1 MAAQQN
7 NNAQTVP
14 VSTIPLVTTTPA
26 GITTNVSATK
36 PYIEYY
42 QRFVTL
48 NPTADL
54 LPNGDGTIRISP
66 FDDYII
72 FTLYDE
78 TSEIR
83 PSTESQQETVGTEN
97 VTNSTDTPI
106 DLSNVGTLTLVF
118 VGENDEIRIPNWTQ
132 VQDVDL
138 AQGQV
143 LFRIDKESS
152 KKILALDNNNFY
164 VSTRMEDV
172 NGVSDESVL
181 YTGTFL
187 GLTDATQQSMT
198 AKINAQSALYAKELA
213 TKDFVINSFKVNQA
227 LLLETIEEL
236 NNTIISLQESNITL
250 TNEIEVLNEKLGST
264 SSELAMEE
272 ARNAQLLADRA
283 RKKRRQI
290 QSLNESAKQRKTGAR
305 KRRFWQQA
313 SKANQEF
320 NTASNPVEQGP
331 NRPS

>member
-14 VSTIPLVTTTPA
+14 ISTIPLVTTTPA
-26 GITTNVSATK
+26 GITSNISTTK
-36 PYIEYY
+36 PYLEYY

-48 NPTADL
+48 DPSANP

-83 PSTESQQETVGTEN
+83 PSTESQQATVGAEN
-97 VTNSTDTPI
+97 VTNTTDTPI

-164 VSTRMEDV
+164 VSTRMEDM

-187 GLTDATQQSMT
+187 GLTDAVQQSMT
-198 AKINAQSALYAKELA
+198 AKLNAQSDLYAKELA
-213 TKDFVINSFKVNQA
+213 IKDEIIRKFNYNQT
-227 LLLETIEEL
+227 LLLATVDEL
-236 NNTIISLQESNITL
+236 NNTIISLQKSNITL
-250 TNEIEVLNEKLGST
+250 TNEVEVLSTKLGSI
-264 SSELAMEE
+264 SSELAIEE

-283 RKKRRQI
+283 RTKRMQI
-290 QSLNESAKQRKTGAR
+290 QSLDVSAKQAKTKAK
-305 KRRFWQQA
+305 KRRFWQQSA
-313 SKANQEF
+313 AANQEF
-320 NTASNPVEQGP
+320 NTTSNPVDGVP
-331 NRPS
+331 NKPS